1 MSSNINLT
9 QGIKNRWI
17 YLVIGILF
25 VVTGIYVIPHP
36 VETYLAMTI
45 FFAVTMLVGG
55 VLQIILAISAR
66 NLLKGWGWQL
76 AMGIMETILGAFL
89 TANIGVTAVT
99 LPFIVGFWMMFRS
112 IDLMGIA
119 FEMQSR
125 KEKNWGWYLAL
136 GIIQMLFSWLIIF
149 HPIVGFFTVVYY
161 TSFALLTSGFTYI
174 MLYLKLKKLEA

>member
-1 MSSNINLT
+1 MSDLKLS
-9 QGIKNRWI
+9 QGVKNRWI

-25 VVTGIYVIPHP
+25 VVMGIYVIPHP

-55 VLQIILAISAR
+55 ILQIAVSVSAR
-66 NLLKGWGWQL
+66 KYLKGWGWQL
-76 AMGIMETILGAFL
+76 AMGIMETLLGIFL

-112 IDLMGIA
+112 IDLIGIA

-125 KEKNWGWYLAL
+125 SEKNWGWYLAL
-136 GIIQMLFSWLIIF
+136 GIIQMIFSWLIIF
-149 HPIVGFFTVVYY
+149 HPVIGFFTVVYY

-174 MLYLKLKKLEA
+174 MLFSKLKKLEG